1 MPARHVAIGHPVHAA
16 EARGIRALVQALP
29 DAWVVYSNLDLP
41 SGGRGGQ
48 TYEHDA
54 VVIAPHAVFTV
65 ELKSWGGSISGNR
78 DRWTLND
85 GTIVQ
90 SPLPLVLA
98 KARALKSR
106 LQARRRDLSQV
117 WVQGLVF
124 VTAADAS
131 VRISADFQDLVA
143 TVRDIGQALTDPGW
157 LGAPTPLTPGQRRAV
172 EGYLADGTPQRPPTR
187 LNDFELLQRLPSEDR
202 PYDTW
207 LAKASLTGERRILH
221 AYTVAADHE
230 RERERQRAHAIR
242 EATLLGR
249 LQGGPDILRYHTYF
263 VTQDD
268 PQRIVLQFEDTTP
281 LVPLDAWVRE
291 HSPGLVARLQVAAR
305 LAHALAWVHEKD
317 LVHRRLSPD
326 AVLVEPSDDPQQ
338 IRLCAFDL
346 ARDLTGTAPTITGS
360 SLGDPAFRCIAPE
373 VLRTAE
379 ATARSDLFSLGATL
393 VELFTGRPL
402 FTTVDAV
409 LRPLELP
416 TLQVGERPIPRD
428 AAELLAR
435 LLAEDPN
442 QRPASAAEAASTLQQ
457 VLEALTQQSRRASLE
472 PGREIRGT
480 YELEKRLGRGATGT
494 TWKAVHLQTGDPVVL
509 KIASSDHA
517 ALLQQEAQI
526 YNRVQHPHLVRYFN
540 VEPLDD
546 GVMLVLGFVDGGT
559 AALVAEA
566 GDPLDPSQTMGVARG
581 LLGALAA
588 LHQARWLHR
597 DVKPDNVMLAW
608 TDATPTLLDLGLAR
622 RIDAEGDLAVG
633 SVRYKDP
640 LVYVESRWT
649 PANDQFSAFL
659 VIWELLTGAHPFG
672 GAAPEPGQPPLIE
685 AEQLPDSFPPEVAR
699 RAAAFF
705 ARALSPTRAERPAS
719 IESALAELATALGA
733 GQPAVPPR
741 VQPHAMLPADA
752 QPDHGFDSLELSAR
766 TRGALAR
773 LGLRTMAE
781 LAALEPR
788 SARRLPNVGSKTV
801 RELERL
807 VGEIRDRWPDLHAA
821 PRVEPDRFYPPLIG
835 DRRPLDELGRTL
847 TPGLRGTLAEQ
858 GVQTLGDLA
867 AMPSFAVGALPAVG
881 PTKLEALR
889 SVLRRLAGREAAP
902 DSLDALDTALAEE
915 LGERNHAALAAALG
929 LHDGRSRSAAEAARE
944 LGVTRQRVSQALDLE
959 PLRRDGSVAHH
970 LLAVANE
977 VIPPVGLCGLDSL
990 AAGLALHLPGN
1001 TRCHPIGWARL
1012 AALLLQPAARAAD
1025 ASGLDQVLRPPW
1037 QSAQFDAA
1045 LALLAER
1052 ACWPPVPRRA
1062 LEPELWDAL
1071 PTELQNALVRWGAD
1085 AGQLLDA
1092 LLATS
1097 GDVLTDRRGALY
1109 QPPVPLAQALAVLR
1123 PEVEP
1128 IGSAQALV
1136 AEAMEAFRGVQD
1148 DPDPQRA
1155 LELAGFIQ
1163 DGDRWVDPDRVQ
1175 PAHRPEP
1182 PRLDPSIPRQ
1192 RADGPAVP
1200 AVVAALASQAVRG
1213 GFRVVAM
1220 PPGRHHR
1227 ISRQLAAWLE
1237 AAAPDA
1243 QVRYLHVDR
1252 LILDT
1257 LEAADLWKFV
1267 PWLEPRDD
1275 ASWRLFHAELSAA
1288 LTQAV
1293 QESRPGV
1300 VTVLG
1305 QPSLLGTL
1313 ELMDWL
1319 SGFYEDARGGR
1330 HGLVVLAIPGGIH
1343 DDRVRLNERYNLPY
1357 TPDMAAVY
1365 LEETLA

>member
-1 MPARHVAIGHPVHAA
+1 MPARHVAIGQPVHKA
-16 EARGIRALVQALP
+16 EARGIRALVKALP
-29 DAWVVYSNLDLP
+29 DGWVVYSNLDLP

-98 KARALKSR
+98 KARALKGR
-106 LQARRRDLSQV
+106 LQARRRDLSQA

-124 VTAADAS
+124 VTAADAT
-131 VRISADFQDLVA
+131 VRISPDFQDLVA

-157 LGAPTPLTPGQRRAV
+157 LGNPRPLAPGQRRAV
-172 EGYLADGTPQRPPTR
+172 ESYLADGKPQRAPTR

-202 PYDTW
+202 PYETW

-221 AYTVAADHE
+221 AYTVAADHQ
-230 RERERQRAHAIR
+230 RERERQKAHALR

-281 LVPLDAWVRE
+281 MAPLDAWVRE
-291 HSPGLVARLQVAAR
+291 RNPGLVPRLQVAAR
-305 LAHALAWVHEKD
+305 LAQALAWVHEKG

-326 AVLVEPSDDPQQ
+326 AVLVEPSDEPDQL
-338 IRLCAFDL
+338 RLCAFDL

-393 VELFTGRPL
+393 VELITGRPL

-409 LRPLELP
+409 LRPFALP
-416 TLQVGERPIPRD
+416 ALQVGERPIPRE
-428 AAELLAR
+428 AAELMAR

-442 QRPASAAEAASTLQQ
+442 DRPETATEAADTLQR
-457 VLEALTQQSRRASLE
+457 VVEALTQQSRRASLE

-494 TWKAVHLQTGDPVVL
+494 TWKATHLQTGDPVVL

-517 ALLQQEAQI
+517 ALLQQEAHI
-526 YNRVQHPHLVRYFN
+526 YSRVQHPHLVRFYN
-540 VEPLDD
+540 VEPIDD
-546 GVMLVLGFVDGGT
+546 TVMLVLGFVDGGT
-559 AALVAEA
+559 ASLVAEA
-566 GDPLDPSQTMGVARG
+566 GDPLTPAQTLSVARG
-581 LLGALAA
+581 LLRALST
-588 LHQARWLHR
+588 LHEAGWLHR

-608 TDATPTLLDLGLAR
+608 SDATPTLLDVGLAR
-622 RIDAEGDLAVG
+622 RVDAEGDLAVG

-640 LVYVESRWT
+640 LVYVEGCWT
-649 PANDQFSAFL
+649 PANDQFATFL

-672 GAAPEPGQPPLIE
+672 GTSPEPGQYPVIE
-685 AEQLPDSFPPEVAR
+685 ADQLPDSFPTAVAQ

-705 ARALSPTRAERPAS
+705 TRALSPERDERPDDIS
-719 IESALAELATALGA
+719 SALAELAAALEA
-733 GQPAVPPR
+733 HQPTQPQPA
-741 VQPHAMLPADA
+741 QPQALLPALA
-752 QPDHGFDSLELSAR
+752 QPDHGFDQLELSAR

-773 LGLRTMAE
+773 LGLRTLAE
-781 LAALEPR
+781 LASIEPR
-788 SARRLPNVGSKTV
+788 SARKLPNVGSKTV
-801 RELERL
+801 RELDQL
-807 VGEIRDRWPDLHAA
+807 VKAIRGRWPDLHAQ
-821 PRVEPDRFYPPLIG
+821 PRVEPDRFYPPLVG
-835 DRRPLDELGRTL
+835 DRRPIDELGRTL
-847 TPGLRGTLAEQ
+847 TRGLRTTLVDQ
-858 GVQTLGDLA
+858 GVLTLGDLA
-867 AMPSFAVGALPAVG
+867 AMPAFAVGALPAFG

-889 SVLRRLAGREAAP
+889 SVMRRLAGREAVP
-902 DSLDALDTALAEE
+902 DSLDALDAALADE
-915 LGERNHAALAAALG
+915 LGERVHAALATTLG
-929 LHDGRSRSAAEAARE
+929 LHDGQVRSASQAAKE
-944 LGVTRQRVSQALDLE
+944 LGVTRQRISQALDLE

-970 LLAVANE
+970 LLAVAGE
-977 VIPPVGLCGLDSL
+977 VLPPVGLCSLEGL
-990 AAGLALHLPGN
+990 AAGLALHLPGHD
-1001 TRCHPIGWARL
+1001 RCHPLGWARL
-1012 AALLLQPAARAAD
+1012 AALLLLPSARAAE
-1025 ASGLDQVLRPPW
+1025 AAILGLALRAPW
-1037 QSAQFDAA
+1037 KPALVDAA
-1045 LALLAER
+1045 QAHLAER
-1052 ACWPPVPRRA
+1052 ACWPPVPRRS
-1062 LEPELWDAL
+1062 LEPELWDTL
-1071 PTELQNALVRWGAD
+1071 PAELQHAMVRWGAD

-1092 LLATS
+1092 LLSINA
-1097 GDVLTDRRGALY
+1097 DVLTDRRGCLY
-1109 QPPVPLAQALAVLR
+1109 QPPVPLFQALRVLR
-1123 PEVEP
+1123 PYVEP
-1128 IGSAQALV
+1128 TGSAQALV
-1136 AEAMEAFRGVQD
+1136 AEAMEAFRGVEP
-1148 DPDPQRA
+1148 DPDPLRA
-1155 LELAGFIQ
+1155 LELAGFVL

-1175 PAHRPEP
+1175 PAHRPEQ

-1192 RADGPAVP
+1192 RAGGPVVP
-1200 AVVAALASQAVRG
+1200 PVIAALASQAARG

-1227 ISRQLAAWLE
+1227 ISRQLATWLE
-1237 AAAPDA
+1237 AAAPQA

-1257 LEAADLWKFV
+1257 LESADLWKFV
-1267 PWLEPRDD
+1267 PWLEPRGD
-1275 ASWRLFHAELSAA
+1275 ASWRMFHAELSAA
-1288 LTQAV
+1288 LNQAME
-1293 QESRPGV
+1293 ESHPGM

-1319 SGFYEDARGGR
+1319 SGFYEAARGGR
-1330 HGLVVLAIPGGIH
+1330 HGLIVLAVPGGIH

-1365 LEETLA
+1365 LEDGA